1 MRRCRIRAWLG
12 SVLASLPMC
21 AVLLSYGSPVYPQS
35 FQTTGAQGLSPDKMA
50 EVCTRIAAEHLS
62 ESNLEQLA
70 AGMGLSAEQTA
81 KLKECVKSA
90 EKEGPLEAKKGRA
103 EQATATPTPSP
114 GVAPEETSV
123 IESEFRSLG
132 DAKARVRVPSPK
144 ELKQFGYALFSQPVS
159 TFAPVDNIPVDS
171 NYVLGPGD
179 ELNIMMWGRV
189 SKSVSLTVQRDGSL
203 QIPDIGPLQVASLT
217 FVQAKK
223 LIETNI
229 GQITG
234 VQVSVTMGRI
244 RSIQIFV
251 IGKVT
256 QPGLYTVSALSHVS
270 NALVAA
276 GGISKI
282 GSLRKI
288 ELRRGGRTIK
298 TIDLYALLLR
308 GDTSADLELKQG
320 DVIFVPVIGPV
331 IGVAGDVKD
340 PAIYELKGDESLTK
354 VLATAGGV
362 GAFGYGQRLQVERI
376 DNHQRRIALDVA
388 LAEVGQE
395 HFAIRDGDLIEVFE
409 VLPERTNIVTVGGN
423 IHRPGPYEW
432 RRGMRV
438 SDLVREGEGVADR
451 TYFAYAV
458 IERVEGPDQRVHFVP
473 VDLGAALSTTVLSSQ
488 DVTLQPR
495 DKLTIFSEYD
505 LQDLPQVT
513 VAGAV
518 RKPGDYALLRG
529 MRVSDLIYE
538 AGGLKR
544 EAYLESAQLSRSE
557 VVNGQRARF
566 LRQDIDLR
574 QAMAGQTETDP
585 LLQPDDKLL
594 VEQAS
599 NWHGPWAVRLEGQ
612 VMRPGPYAIG
622 EHDRLASLLERAGGL
637 RTDAYLPAAVLIRQS
652 VKETEQKRLDQTR
665 EQLKS
670 ALIRFTLVKAQSE
683 DTSDATKAAKAE
695 EFAKVEQLLGTS
707 EGQQAIGRVVLH
719 LSTIDGLI
727 NSNDNLVLEN
737 DDEVV
742 VPRRPEA
749 IAVLGQ
755 VYNPSPIVYEPGRT
769 VGDYLQRAGGPTEY
783 ADTEHVMV
791 IRAGGDVLTDKGMR
805 ESGRNGLFPLLP
817 AISGGLMGSGLE
829 RGDTVYVPE
838 KLVYVDKLK
847 IADQVTQMIVNSVT
861 SLAVLGILATNL

>member
-1 MRRCRIRAWLG
+1 
-12 SVLASLPMC
+12 
-21 AVLLSYGSPVYPQS
+21 
-35 FQTTGAQGLSPDKMA
+35 
-50 EVCTRIAAEHLS
+50 
-62 ESNLEQLA
+62 
-70 AGMGLSAEQTA
+70 
-81 KLKECVKSA
+81 
-90 EKEGPLEAKKGRA
+90 
-103 EQATATPTPSP
+103 
-114 GVAPEETSV
+114 EETSV

-132 DAKARVRVPSPK
+132 DAKAQVRVPSPK
-144 ELKQFGYALFSQPVS
+144 ALKQFGYALFSQPVS
-159 TFAPVDNIPVDS
+159 TFAPVDNVPVDP
-171 NYVLGPGD
+171 NYVVGPGD
-179 ELNIMMWGRV
+179 ELNVMMWGRV

-217 FVQAKK
+217 FTQAKK

-244 RSIQIFV
+244 RTIQIFV
-251 IGKVT
+251 IGKVP

-288 ELRRGGRTIK
+288 ELRRGNRTIK
-298 TIDLYALLLR
+298 TIDLYAMLLH
-308 GDTSADLELKQG
+308 GDTSADLELQQG

-331 IGVAGDVKD
+331 VGVAGDVKD

-354 VLATAGGV
+354 VLAMAGGV

-376 DNHQRRIALDVA
+376 DNHQRRVALDVA

-395 HFAIRDGDLIEVFE
+395 RFAIRDGDLIEVFE
-409 VLPERTNIVTVGGN
+409 VLPERNNIVTVAGN

-432 RRGMRV
+432 RGGMRV

-458 IERVEGPDQRVHFVP
+458 IERVEGADQRVHFVP
-473 VDLGAALSTTVLSSQ
+473 VDLGAALSTTGLPSQ

-518 RKPGDYALLRG
+518 RKPGGYALLRG

-557 VVNGQRARF
+557 VVKGQRARF
-566 LRQDIDLR
+566 LHQDIDLR
-574 QAMAGQTETDP
+574 QAMEGQTEADP
-585 LLQPDDKLL
+585 LLQPGDELL

-599 NWHGPWAVRLEGQ
+599 NWHGPWAVKLEGQ

-683 DTSDATKAAKAE
+683 ETSDATKSAKAE
-695 EFAKVEQLLGTS
+695 EFAKVEQLLGNS
-707 EGQQAIGRVVLH
+707 EGQQAVGRVVLH
-719 LSTIDGLI
+719 LSTIDGLVD
-727 NSNDNLVLEN
+727 SYDNVVLEN
-737 DDEVV
+737 ADEIV

-749 IAVLGQ
+749 IPVLGQ
-755 VYNPSPIVYEPGRT
+755 VYNPSSIVYEPGKT
-769 VGDYLQRAGGPTEY
+769 VRDYLQKAGGPTEW
-783 ADTEHVMV
+783 ADTEHIMV
-791 IRAGGDVLTDKGMR
+791 IRAGGDVLTEKGMR

-817 AISGGLMGSGLE
+817 AISGGLMGSNLE
-829 RGDTVYVPE
+829 RGDTVYVP
-838 KLVYVDKLK
+838 
-847 IADQVTQMIVNSVT
+847 
-861 SLAVLGILATNL
+861 